1 LLWQHIWRLARIRM
15 KQLVKNN
22 KSGDV
27 FIDEVPIPTVGEG
40 EVLVKNHFS
49 AVSLGTEKST
59 IAIAKS
65 SLIEKAMKRPKD
77 FKKVLKLMDKEGVFP
92 AFNKAS
98 NKLQIPTPIGY
109 SSAGEIIGLGS
120 GVSDFKIGEQVSCA
134 GMGHAEIVKVPV
146 NLCAPVPEQV
156 SLEHAAFATIGSI
169 ALQGIRQSHLQI
181 GESIVVIGLGLIG
194 QIAMQI
200 IEASGCTAIGIDIDR
215 KLVNE
220 VEKRG
225 YVCLDRNDPMVYERL
240 LELTNGQGIDRTIIT
255 ASSPNNDP
263 VIFSSEILRDR
274 GSITV
279 LGDVKMDL
287 PRSLF
292 YRKELSLNLARSY
305 GPGRYDYKYEYEGH
319 DYPIG
324 YVRWTENRNINAV
337 LDLMR
342 KEQIRMDEIIK
353 EKINFNDSPHFYEQV
368 LSGKVQGSGFVF
380 RYDKDV
386 ENVKTLNLNSK
397 KGDGPSSINLGVI
410 GGGSYAQNYIL
421 PLLSEVKGLNLVN
434 ICTNK
439 SEVSKHLA
447 KKYNFSNCTTDYQE
461 IISNNDINCIFVLT
475 RHDTHSDI
483 VVKGLEKGKHVYVE
497 KPLALSSKELA
508 SIKEAYDK
516 SKGSLM
522 VGFNRRFSNLVKN
535 LKASVDTR
543 SGPIS
548 INYQVAPGHI
558 PSNHWSQNLEIGGG
572 RIIGE
577 VCHFIDLC
585 NYFVGSEVVDIK
597 HTFMKNQDS
606 NLRYSDNLSMILSYS
621 DGSISQLSYL
631 PNTDKGIPKER
642 IEVSSS
648 LGTYQLDNF
657 KTLKI
662 FRNGKLKTIRERNTD
677 KGQKNMLREY
687 FLSLIKSKSLIPFD
701 QIFEATNITHQLK

>member
-1 LLWQHIWRLARIRM
+1 M

-22 KSGDV
+22 KSGEV
-27 FIDEVPIPTVGEG
+27 FIDDVPIPTVNAG

-49 AVSLGTEKST
+49 AISLGTEKST
-59 IAIAKS
+59 ISIAKS
-65 SLIEKAMKRPKD
+65 SLIQKAMKRPKD
-77 FKKVLKLMDKEGVFP
+77 FKKVLNLMDKEGIFP
-92 AFNKAS
+92 AFNKAT

-109 SSAGEIIGLGS
+109 SSAGEIIELGP
-120 GVSDFKIGEQVSCA
+120 GVRDFKIGDKVSCS
-134 GMGHAEIVKVPV
+134 GMGHAEFVKVPI
-146 NLCAPVPEQV
+146 NLCAIVPEKV
-156 SLEHAAFATIGSI
+156 SLDHAAFATIGSI

-200 IEASGCTAIGIDIDR
+200 IEASGCTAVGIDIDR

-220 VEKRG
+220 LENRG
-225 YVCLDRNDPMVYERL
+225 YVCLDRNDPKVNERL
-240 LELTNGQGIDRTIIT
+240 LELTNGQGIDRTIIA
-255 ASSPNNDP
+255 ASAPNNDP
-263 VIFSSEILRDR
+263 IIFSSEILRDR
-274 GSITV
+274 GTITV

-337 LDLMR
+337 LELMR
-342 KEQIRMDEIIK
+342 KGHIRMDEIIN
-353 EKINFNDSPHFYEQV
+353 ENIQFDNAPHFYEQI
-368 LSGKVQGSGFVF
+368 LSGKIQGSGFVF
-380 RYDKDV
+380 QYDKDAD
-386 ENVKTLNLNSK
+386 NTKTLRLK
-397 KGDGPSSINLGVI
+397 RKLRAIPSSINLGLI

-439 SEVSKHLA
+439 GDVSKHLA
-447 KKYNFSNCTTDYQE
+447 KKYNFASCTTDYQE
-461 IISNNDINCIFVLT
+461 IISNNDINCVFILT
-475 RHDTHSDI
+475 RHNTHSGI
-483 VVKGLEKGKHVYVE
+483 VSKCLNKDKHVYVE
-497 KPLALSSKELA
+497 KPLALSSKELF

-522 VGFNRRFSNLVKN
+522 VGFNRRFSNLVNK
-535 LKASVDTR
+535 LKVSVDKR

-548 INYQVAPGHI
+548 INYQVAPGHL
-558 PSNHWSQNLEIGGG
+558 PSNHWSQDLEIGGG

-577 VCHFIDLC
+577 VCHFIDLS
-585 NYFVGSEVVDIK
+585 NYLVNSEVVDIK

-606 NLRYSDNLSMILSYS
+606 TLRYSDNLALIISYS
-621 DGSISQLSYL
+621 DGSISQISYL
-631 PNTDKGIPKER
+631 PNTDRGLPKER
-642 IEVSSS
+642 IELVSSS
-648 LGTYQLDNF
+648 GTYQLDNF
-657 KTLKI
+657 KTLRI
-662 FRNGKLKTIRERNTD
+662 FKNGRLNTISERNTD
-677 KGQKNMLREY
+677 KGQKNMIREY
-687 FLSLIKSKSLIPFD
+687 FLSLIKSQSPIPFN
-701 QIFEATNITHQLK
+701 QIFDVTNITHQLK